1 MMAVQKL
8 ILDDFLDVH
17 DYGLVGIHCSIED
30 YRLAYFLNKYLNINL
45 TRNHK
50 DVDFNNQVY
59 YPIFEWFDENKLIT
73 WNLVSNICKVD
84 SETHETS
91 ESLFDS
97 PQTTTKTHY
106 LIPEY
111 RKVNY
116 FLKITEE
123 DISQTK
129 LKLILNKILNIP
141 QIVTAYN
148 LVPEDLKSKN
158 NLIFY

>member
-1 MMAVQKL
+1 MAVQKL

-17 DYGLVGIHCSIED
+17 DYGLIGIHCSIED
-30 YRLAYFLNKYLNINL
+30 YRLAYFLNKFLNISL
-45 TRNHK
+45 SRKDK
-50 DVDFNNQVY
+50 DVDFHNQVH

-73 WNLVSNICKVD
+73 WNLVSNICKI
-84 SETHETS
+84 ETETYENT
-91 ESLFDS
+91 ESLFNS
-97 PQTTTKTHY
+97 PHTTTKTHH

-123 DISQTK
+123 DISATK

-141 QIVTAYN
+141 QIITAYN
-148 LVPEDLKSKN
+148 LNPEDLKSKN